1 MAVFMSSLMAMLLLC
16 AGVSYAQLTPT
27 FYDTTCP
34 TVTNIVRRVLQDA
47 AMADL
52 RIGASLNR
60 LHFHDCFVN
69 GCDGSLLLDNSATI
83 LSEKQSAGNNN
94 SVRGFEVVDQMK
106 TQVEAACPGVVSCA
120 DILAIASEESVVLV
134 RKIFWT
140 FSMCAAGGPSWAVPL
155 GRRDSLTANRSLAD
169 DFLPPPFFTLDQ
181 LRANFA
187 AVGLNT
193 TEDLVALSGAHTFGR
208 ARCVGFVNRLY
219 NFNNTGGP
227 DPTINATF
235 LQTLRQ
241 ICPQNGNGSVLT
253 NLDKTTADA
262 FDSAYF
268 RNLQTQE
275 GLLQTDQ
282 ELISTPGSDTIAL
295 VNLFAT
301 NQTAFFRSFVN
312 SMIRMGNIAPPAGSP
327 SEIRRNCRVVNSAS
341 VAVDDA
347 IITTPAGSVDVGGFA
362 SDM

>member
-1 MAVFMSSLMAMLLLC
+1 MVGMH
-16 AGVSYAQLTPT
+16 VYVEQ
-27 FYDTTCP
+27 
-34 TVTNIVRRVLQDA
+34 
-47 AMADL
+47 
-52 RIGASLNR
+52 
-60 LHFHDCFVN
+60 

-120 DILAIASEESVVLV
+120 DILAIASEESVVL
-134 RKIFWT
+134 
-140 FSMCAAGGPSWAVPL
+140 AGGPSWAVPL

-227 DPTINATF
+227 DPT
-235 LQTLRQ
+235 TLRQ

>member
-1 MAVFMSSLMAMLLLC
+1 MASFLNKFVVSMLMLLC
-16 AGVSYAQLTPT
+16 AVGGSYAQQLTPT
-27 FYDTTCP
+27 FYDSTCP
-34 TVTNIVRRVLQDA
+34 TVVSIVRQVLQNA

-83 LSEKQSAGNNN
+83 ISEKQALGNNN
-94 SVRGFEVVDQMK
+94 SVRGFDVVDQMK

-134 RKIFWT
+134 R
-140 FSMCAAGGPSWAVPL
+140 GPSWAVPL

-169 DFLPPPFFTLDQ
+169 AQLPPPFFTVDQ
-181 LRANFA
+181 LKANFA
-187 AVGLNT
+187 VVGLNT
-193 TEDLVALSGAHTFGR
+193 TVDLVALSGAHTFGR
-208 ARCVGFVNRLY
+208 ARCVGFVGRLY
-219 NFNNTGGP
+219 DFNSTGGP

-253 NLDKTTADA
+253 DLDRTTADA

-268 RNLQTQE
+268 TNLQTRQ

-282 ELISTPGSDTIAL
+282 GLFSTAGSDTIDL
-295 VNLFAT
+295 VNLFAA
-301 NQTAFFRSFVN
+301 NQTAFFDSFVN
-312 SMIRMGNIAPPAGSP
+312 SMIRMGNIAPPPGSP
-327 SEIRRNCRVVNSAS
+327 SEIRLNCRVPNSAS
-341 VAVDDA
+341 VADTIV
-347 IITTPAGSVDVGGFA
+347 ITTPAGSIRTGGFA

>member
-1 MAVFMSSLMAMLLLC
+1 MVGMH
-16 AGVSYAQLTPT
+16 VYVEQ
-27 FYDTTCP
+27 
-34 TVTNIVRRVLQDA
+34 
-47 AMADL
+47 
-52 RIGASLNR
+52 
-60 LHFHDCFVN
+60 

-94 SVRGFEVVDQMK
+94 SVRGFEVVDRMK
-106 TQVEAACPGVVSCA
+106 TQIEGACPGVVSCA
-120 DILAIASEESVVLV
+120 DILAIASEESVVL
-134 RKIFWT
+134 
-140 FSMCAAGGPSWAVPL
+140 AGGPSWAVPL

-227 DPTINATF
+227 DPT
-235 LQTLRQ
+235 TLRQ

-347 IITTPAGSVDVGGFA
+347 IITTPAGSVDAGGFA

>member
-120 DILAIASEESVVLV
+120 DILAIASEESVVL
-134 RKIFWT
+134 
-140 FSMCAAGGPSWAVPL
+140 AGGPSWAVPL

-219 NFNNTGGP
+219 NFNNT
-227 DPTINATF
+227 DATF

>member
-69 GCDGSLLLDNSATI
+69 LDNSATI

-120 DILAIASEESVVLV
+120 DILAIASEESVVL
-134 RKIFWT
+134 
-140 FSMCAAGGPSWAVPL
+140 AGGPSWAVPL

>member
-1 MAVFMSSLMAMLLLC
+1 
-16 AGVSYAQLTPT
+16 
-27 FYDTTCP
+27 
-34 TVTNIVRRVLQDA
+34 
-47 AMADL
+47 
-52 RIGASLNR
+52 
-60 LHFHDCFVN
+60 
-69 GCDGSLLLDNSATI
+69 
-83 LSEKQSAGNNN
+83 
-94 SVRGFEVVDQMK
+94 MK

-134 RKIFWT
+134 R
-140 FSMCAAGGPSWAVPL
+140 GPSWAVPL
-155 GRRDSLTANRSLAD
+155 GRRDSLTAN
-169 DFLPPPFFTLDQ
+169 Q

-219 NFNNTGGP
+219 NY
-227 DPTINATF
+227 PTINATF